1 MSGLVQRLITR
12 SREPVTGIRPRPAA
26 LFEDHSPVSRAQAEP
41 PAFFD
46 VPDHTSAA
54 RPPGLP
60 VTRQQAL
67 RRPATG
73 EAEAYEEPGIE
84 VERSPRDAGAADRVP
99 PAEPQPVTGP
109 DAPGDPAAAAV
120 RTPRAERRAA
130 APPQLLASEP
140 GSPFP
145 AVAEA
150 GRAVAGAPLLRVP
163 SGPVLAAPARTP
175 RGRAAQDAPAPPVV
189 EISIGRLEVRAPQ
202 PPAAPQAKPPRKD
215 HASVLQAYLRR
226 RSRGEL
232 T

>member
-26 LFEDHSPVSRAQAEP
+26 LFEDHAPASRAQAEP

-46 VPDHTSAA
+46 APDHPAAA

-67 RRPATG
+67 RRPV
-73 EAEAYEEPGIE
+73 AEETAVYEEPGIE
-84 VERSPRDAGAADRVP
+84 RERSPRAPGAADSVP
-99 PAEPQPVTGP
+99 PAEPPPVTRAG
-109 DAPGDPAAAAV
+109 APGHPAVAAV
-120 RTPRAERRAA
+120 RTSPAERRAA
-130 APPQLLASEP
+130 APPQVLASKP
-140 GSPFP
+140 DLPLP

-150 GRAVAGAPLLRVP
+150 GRAVAGTPLLRVP
-163 SGPVLAAPARTP
+163 AAPVLAAPARTP
-175 RGRAAQDAPAPPVV
+175 RGQAAQDAPAPPVV

-202 PPAAPQAKPPRKD
+202 TPAAPQAKPPRKD
-215 HASVLQAYLRR
+215 HTSVLQAYLRR

-232 T
+232 A